1 MKHCNS
7 FVIVLKKGDNMLSL
21 FISLAGRDMDNEREK
36 IFFHAKQHSAQP
48 VRKWAEPVYLLAE

>member
-21 FISLAGRDMDNEREK
+21 FISLDGKDMNNEWK
-36 IFFHAKQHSAQP
+36 KKLFHTRHHPTQP
-48 VRKWAEPVYLLAE
+48 IRKWAELVSLQVG